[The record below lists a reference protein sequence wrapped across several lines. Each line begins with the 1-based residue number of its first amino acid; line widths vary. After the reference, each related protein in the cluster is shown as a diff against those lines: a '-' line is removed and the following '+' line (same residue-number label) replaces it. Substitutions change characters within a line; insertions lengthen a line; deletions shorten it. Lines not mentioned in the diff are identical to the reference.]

1 MKLKVLF
8 VALFCAIVSLNAQDK
23 AKWAK
28 FLGGDIA
35 VSPALS
41 HTGNAA
47 INNLVL
53 KDGYLFANGYY
64 TIEGCWNGVALPE
77 DIGVN
82 GMISKLD
89 LDGNVQWTSTIT
101 GISLPNSFSE
111 IVVDSQGD
119 VIATGWASGYWEEG
133 DCKINGEVVI
143 PFHEDEEKMWATFN
157 KGFVAKFSG
166 EDGSLKWF
174 EFWEMDNEVSSSRLT
189 LDSDDNIYVLGHT
202 LGAWGSVESISIG
215 GYDHALTNHYSRDL
229 FYFKMNPEGE
239 CEWVKTVDGYDG
251 EDGEGASSMFARSI
265 VYGNDKLYIGANYNG
280 PIVINE
286 TELPFVIDEFGLMTT
301 ILVADAAN
309 GTITDFTTF
318 GDIKGDQSIAHL
330 KIDQEGNVIAA
341 GYFYSIG
348 VFKIGDTTLSLTGG
362 EGGLDDAFVAKFDS
376 DLNLLWAKNMGGDY
390 IDRAFNLTVT
400 DDNTI
405 SIGGG
410 FDPDSPFS
418 YEGDA
423 LTIPAATGL
432 SMFQLLI
439 DEDGEFLDLHTILVH
454 TGDSQIS
461 NSETAIHPSGRMF
474 SAGNWLGEVNL
485 LDPMGESIEEG
496 HTKGFVMEWDR
507 GVIVTD
513 IAPISV
519 ENATVAVGPNPF
531 ADQLNV
537 MISQSHS
544 AAVKIQIN
552 SLDGRTVYST
562 TLNNSGIIDL
572 SFLNKGIY
580 LLNVAGDRINTTKK
594 IVKK

>member
-41 HTGNAA
+41 HTGRAA

-53 KDGYLFANGYY
+53 KDGYLFVNGYY
-64 TIEGCWNGVALPE
+64 AINGCWNGVALPE

-101 GISLPNSFSE
+101 GVGYPNSFTD
-111 IVVDSQGD
+111 IAVDSKGD
-119 VIATGWASGYWEEG
+119 VIGVGWLSYFEG
-133 DCKINGEVVI
+133 ETCFINGEIAI
-143 PFHEDEEKMWATFN
+143 PGSEEEMWGIAFN
-157 KGFVAKFSG
+157 KAFVAKLSG
-166 EDGSLKWF
+166 EDGSLKWL
-174 EFWEMDNEVSSSRLT
+174 EYWEMDNEVAPTRIT
-189 LDSDDNIYVLGHT
+189 IDPDDNIYVLGRT
-202 LGAWGSVESISIG
+202 LGAWGTVESISIG
-215 GYDHALTNHYSRDL
+215 GYDHALTNHYSQDL
-229 FYFKMNPEGE
+229 FYFKMDSEGK
-239 CEWVKTVDGYDG
+239 CEWVKTVDGDDG
-251 EDGEGASSMFARSI
+251 EYGTGASRMQPRSI
-265 VYGNDKLYIGANYNG
+265 VYGNDKLYIGVDYSG
-280 PIVINE
+280 PMVVNE
-286 TELPFVIDEFGLMTT
+286 TTLPTPQNAYMTA
-301 ILVADAAN
+301 ILAADAVD
-309 GTITDFTTF
+309 GTIIDFIAI
-318 GDIKGDQSIAHL
+318 GDIKGDQSIARL
-330 KIDQEGNVIAA
+330 KIDQEGNVIVA
-341 GYFYSIG
+341 GHFYSVDG
-348 VFKIGDTTLSLTGG
+348 FKIGDTTLSLTGG
-362 EGGLDDAFVAKFDS
+362 KEGLDDAFVAKFDS
-376 DLNLLWAKNMGGDY
+376 DLNSIWAKNMGGDY

-405 SIGGG
+405 SVGGG
-410 FDPDSPFS
+410 FDPASPFS
-418 YEGDA
+418 YDGDA

-439 DEDGEFLDLHTILVH
+439 DEDGEFLDLHTIIVQEGFSEL
-454 TGDSQIS
+454 S
-461 NSETAIHPSGRMF
+461 NSETVIHPSGRMF
-474 SAGNWLGEVNL
+474 SVGNWVGEVNL
-485 LDPMGESIEEG
+485 LDPMGESMKED